1 MVALQTTTNPNP
13 DPTPGDAAAQGWAC
27 NRTWIPDALGL
38 SGRRPF
44 RQPGRYQQ
52 ALVPIP
58 NPESRIP
65 NHESRTTNPVLP
77 AIRSRSRSRAR
88 NTAGVV

>member
-52 ALVPIP
+52 ALLP
-58 NPESRIP
+58 IP